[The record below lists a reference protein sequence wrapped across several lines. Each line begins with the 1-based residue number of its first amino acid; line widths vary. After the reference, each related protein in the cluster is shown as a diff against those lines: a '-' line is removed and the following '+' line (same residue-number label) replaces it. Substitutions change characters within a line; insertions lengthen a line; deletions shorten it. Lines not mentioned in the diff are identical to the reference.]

1 MFCNLFVTFAEIILK
16 TMNKNEKFVITINR
30 EMGSG
35 GRTIGRKLAEK
46 LGVEFYYKSVI
57 KGLEKKFNLTA
68 EEVEKQKGR
77 EHGWWASIKRQL
89 TGSVVSSSPF
99 LPKVADEA
107 ELLDTDDI
115 FKAETEIL
123 KGIAEEESCVIA
135 GRSGFFVFR
144 DHPNHMNI
152 LIQASMPHRVQRVVS
167 KQNITEEEARKAIEK
182 VDKMRE
188 NYVNKYTGTSR
199 YDTRNYDLVIS
210 MDRMSED
217 AAVAIIMDYIN
228 SQSV

>member
-1 MFCNLFVTFAEIILK
+1 ME
-16 TMNKNEKFVITINR
+16 KNEKYVITINR

-35 GRTIGRKLAEK
+35 GRTVGRKLAEK

-57 KGLEKKFNLTA
+57 KGLEKKYNLTA

-77 EHGWWASIKRQL
+77 EQGWWASIKRQL

-99 LPKVADEA
+99 LPMVADEA
-107 ELLDTDDI
+107 EQLDTDEI
-115 FKAETEIL
+115 FKVETEIL
-123 KGIAEEESCVIA
+123 KGIAEEESCVVG

-144 DHPNHMNI
+144 DHPNHLSI
-152 LIQASMPHRVQRVVS
+152 LIQASMPHRVKRVAC
-167 KQNITEEEARKAIEK
+167 KQNLTEEEARKAIDK

-188 NYVNKYTGTSR
+188 NYVNKYTHSSR

-210 MDRMSED
+210 MDGITED
-217 AAVAIIMDYIN
+217 DAVDIIMDYIKR
-228 SQSV
+228 QTI

>member
-1 MFCNLFVTFAEIILK
+1 
-16 TMNKNEKFVITINR
+16 MNKNEKFVITINR

-77 EHGWWASIKRQL
+77 EQGWWASIKRQF

-99 LPKVADEA
+99 LPKVADEN
-107 ELLDTDDI
+107 ELIDTDDI

-144 DHPNHMNI
+144 DHPNHLSI
-152 LIQASMPHRVQRVVS
+152 LIQASMPHRVKRVAN
-167 KQNITEEEARKAIEK
+167 KQNLTEEEARKAIDK

-188 NYVNKYTGTSR
+188 NYVNKYTHSSR

-210 MDRMSED
+210 MDGMTED
-217 AAVAIIMDYIN
+217 NAVDIIMDYIKHT
-228 SQSV
+228 SM

>member
-1 MFCNLFVTFAEIILK
+1 MK
-16 TMNKNEKFVITINR
+16 KNEKFVITINR

-35 GRTIGRKLAEK
+35 GRTVGRKLAEK

-57 KGLEKKFNLTA
+57 KGLEKKYNLTA

-77 EHGWWASIKRQL
+77 EQGWWASIKRQL

-99 LPKVADEA
+99 LPMVADEA
-107 ELLDTDDI
+107 EQLDTDEI
-115 FKAETEIL
+115 FKVETEIL
-123 KGIAEEESCVIA
+123 KGIAEEESCVVG

-144 DHPNHMNI
+144 DHPNHLSI
-152 LIQASMPHRVQRVVS
+152 LIQASMPHRVKRVAC
-167 KQNITEEEARKAIEK
+167 KQNLTEEEARKAIDK

-188 NYVNKYTGTSR
+188 NYVNKYTHSSR

-210 MDRMSED
+210 MDGITED
-217 AAVAIIMDYIN
+217 DAVDIIMDYIKR
-228 SQSV
+228 QTI

>member
-1 MFCNLFVTFAEIILK
+1 
-16 TMNKNEKFVITINR
+16 MNKNEKFVITINR

-35 GRTIGRKLAEK
+35 GRTVGRKLAEK

-77 EHGWWASIKRQL
+77 EQGWWASIKRQF

-99 LPKVADEA
+99 LPKVADEN
-107 ELLDTDDI
+107 ELIDTDDI
-115 FKAETEIL
+115 FKTETEIL

-135 GRSGFFVFR
+135 GRRGFFVFR
-144 DHPNHMNI
+144 DHPNHLSI
-152 LIQASMPHRVQRVVS
+152 LIQASMPHRVKRVAN
-167 KQNITEEEARKAIEK
+167 KQNLTEEEARKAIDK

-188 NYVNKYTGTSR
+188 NYVNKYTHSSR

-210 MDRMSED
+210 MDDMTEAMERFRLRRAD
-217 AAVAIIMDYIN
+217 
-228 SQSV
+228 

>member
-1 MFCNLFVTFAEIILK
+1 
-16 TMNKNEKFVITINR
+16 MNKNEKFVITINR

-68 EEVEKQKGR
+68 EAVEKQKGR

>member
-1 MFCNLFVTFAEIILK
+1 
-16 TMNKNEKFVITINR
+16 MNKNEKFVITINR

-77 EHGWWASIKRQL
+77 EQGWWASIKRQF

-99 LPKVADEA
+99 LPQVADEN
-107 ELLDTDDI
+107 ELIDTDDI

-135 GRSGFFVFR
+135 GRSCFFVFR
-144 DHPNHMNI
+144 DHPNHLSI
-152 LIQASMPHRVQRVVS
+152 LIQASMPHRVKRVAN
-167 KQNITEEEARKAIEK
+167 KQNLTEEEARKAIDK

-188 NYVNKYTGTSR
+188 NYVNKYTHSSR

-210 MDRMSED
+210 MDGMTED
-217 AAVAIIMDYIN
+217 NAVDIIMDYIN
-228 SQSV
+228 HTSK

>member
-1 MFCNLFVTFAEIILK
+1 
-16 TMNKNEKFVITINR
+16 MNKNEKFVITINR